1 MSNDGTSDTGTW
13 DFIIVGA
20 GSAGCVLA
28 NRLSADPGTRVLLIE
43 AGGKD
48 NNMMIQMPGGIAQI
62 IPPDKPSPFDWGFWT
77 VPQEAMGNRTM
88 YWPRGRALGGS
99 SSINGMVYIRG
110 HSSDYD
116 RWAQLGLT
124 GWGWADVLPYF
135 KKAEHSERGASE
147 FHGVGG
153 PLHTSSKGA
162 LPHVLNDVFLA
173 AAQQAGYRRT
183 DDFNGPQF
191 EGAGFYDATIKD
203 GSRFSAAKGYLT
215 PEVKARRNL
224 EIRTEVQVERVK
236 FDGKRA
242 SGIAYKR
249 GGRSE
254 TANAR
259 EVILC
264 GGAVNS
270 PQLLMLSGI
279 GPGAH
284 LQAMGV
290 PVVHDSADV
299 GGNLQDHLDM
309 IVQYDCSQPVTLNA
323 NSTIF
328 NKMKALGQWVFAK
341 TGNGA
346 HMPTPTG
353 AFIAS
358 REGLAAPDLQIHFMP
373 YRGAPHGRGTM
384 NPSHGYQMHICQLR
398 PESRGTVRLASP
410 DPLAHPAIDPR
421 YLTAP
426 EDVETLYRGVEIA
439 RTIGRQPAF
448 DAYRERETWP
458 GEGVNNREAVV
469 AAMRE
474 WGETIYHPVGTC
486 RMGVDAKAVVDGQLR
501 VNGVEGLRVVD
512 ASVMPYLV
520 SGNTNAPTIMVAE
533 KASDIIAER
542 LALVRKLG
550 LAA

>member
-1 MSNDGTSDTGTW
+1 MANAGSDIW

-28 NRLSADPGTRVLLIE
+28 NRLSADPASRVLLIE
-43 AGGKD
+43 AGGHD
-48 NNMMIQMPGGIAQI
+48 NSMMIQMPGGIAQI
-62 IPPDKPSPFDWGFWT
+62 IPPEKPSPFDWGFWT
-77 VPQEAMGNRTM
+77 EPQTEMHDRKL

-124 GWGWADVLPYF
+124 GWGWGDVLPYF
-135 KKAEHSERGASE
+135 KKAEHSDRGATD
-147 FHGVGG
+147 FHGEGG
-153 PLHTSSKGA
+153 PLHTSVKGA
-162 LPHVLNDVFLA
+162 LPHILNDAFLA
-173 AAQQAGYRRT
+173 AAVEAGYTRT

-191 EGAGFYDATIKD
+191 EGAGFYDATIKN
-203 GSRFSAAKGYLT
+203 GSRFSAAKAYLT
-215 PEVKARRNL
+215 PQVKARANL
-224 EIRTEVQVERVK
+224 EIRTDVQVERVT
-236 FDGKRA
+236 FEGKRA
-242 SGIAYKR
+242 TGIAYKR
-249 GGRSE
+249 SGQPEIAQG
-254 TANAR
+254 R

-279 GPGAH
+279 GPAAH
-284 LQAMGV
+284 LKEKGIAV
-290 PVVHDSADV
+290 LVDSPDV

-309 IVQYDCSQPVTLNA
+309 IIQYDCSQPITLNG
-323 NSTIF
+323 NSTF
-328 NKMKALGQWVFAK
+328 ANKLKALGLWIFAK

-353 AFIAS
+353 AFLSS

-373 YRGAPHGRGTM
+373 YRGQPHGRGTM
-384 NPSHGYQMHICQLR
+384 NPSHGYQMHVCQLR
-398 PESRGTVRLASP
+398 PESRGTIRLNSP

-421 YLTAP
+421 YLSAP
-426 EDVETLYRGVEIA
+426 EDVETLYRGVEMA
-439 RTIGRQPAF
+439 REIGRQPAF
-448 DAYRERETWP
+448 DPYRIAETWP
-458 GEGVNNREAVV
+458 GASGTTRESTI

-474 WGETIYHPVGTC
+474 WGETIYHPVGSC
-486 RMGVDAKAVVDGQLR
+486 RMGTDADAVVDGHLR

-520 SGNTNAPTIMVAE
+520 SGNTNAPTIMIAE
-533 KASDIIAER
+533 KAADLIAER
-542 LALVRKLG
+542 RTLARKLG
-550 LAA
+550 IAA

>member
-1 MSNDGTSDTGTW
+1 MNTPGKSDIW

-48 NNMMIQMPGGIAQI
+48 NSMMIQMPGGIAQI
-62 IPPDKPSPFDWGFWT
+62 IPPEKPSPFDWGFWT
-77 VPQEAMGNRTM
+77 VPQTELNNRPL

-116 RWAQLGLT
+116 RWSQLGLT

-135 KKAEHSERGASE
+135 RKAEDSERGSDE
-147 FHGVGG
+147 FHGAGG
-153 PLHTSSKGA
+153 PLHTSMKGA
-162 LPHVLNDVFLA
+162 LPHTLNDAFLK
-173 AAQQAGYRRT
+173 AAQEAGYKRT
-183 DDFNGPQF
+183 QDFNGPQF

-203 GSRFSAAKGYLT
+203 GQRFSAAKAYLT
-215 PEVKARRNL
+215 PAVKARPNL
-224 EIRTEVQVERVK
+224 EIRTDVQVERVT

-242 SGIAYKR
+242 SGIAFKR
-249 GGRSE
+249 GGKPE
-254 TANAR
+254 TAAAR

-279 GPGAH
+279 GPAAH
-284 LQAMGV
+284 LQAMGI

-309 IVQYDCSQPVTLNA
+309 IVQYDCSQAITLNA
-323 NSTIF
+323 NSTF
-328 NKMKALGQWVFAK
+328 VNKIKALGQWVFAK

-353 AFIAS
+353 AFLPS

-384 NPSHGYQMHICQLR
+384 NPTHGYQMHVCQLR
-398 PESRGTVRLASP
+398 PESRGTVRLSSP
-410 DPLAHPAIDPR
+410 DPLAFPAIDPR
-421 YLTAP
+421 YLSAP
-426 EDVETLYRGVEIA
+426 EDVETLYRGVEMV
-439 RTIGRQPAF
+439 REIGRQAAF
-448 DAYRERETWP
+448 DPYRKAETWP
-458 GEGVNNREAVV
+458 GEAVQDRDAV
-469 AAMRE
+469 IAKMRE

-486 RMGVDAKAVVDGQLR
+486 RMGVDDKAVVDGHLR

-512 ASVMPYLV
+512 ASIMPYLV

-533 KASDIIAER
+533 KAADLIAER
-542 LALVRKLG
+542 RKLERKLG
-550 LAA
+550 IAA

>member
-1 MSNDGTSDTGTW
+1 MARTGAEHW

-62 IPPDKPSPFDWGFWT
+62 IPPDKTSPFDWGFWT
-77 VPQEAMGNRTM
+77 VPQTEMNNRPL
-88 YWPRGRALGGS
+88 YWPRGRVLGGS

-124 GWGWADVLPYF
+124 GWGWQDVLPYF
-135 KKAEHSERGASE
+135 RKAEDSERGSDD

-153 PLHTSSKGA
+153 PLHTSRKGA
-162 LPHVLNDVFLA
+162 LQNPLNAAFLEA
-173 AAQQAGYRRT
+173 ASQAGYPRT

-215 PEVKARRNL
+215 AAVKARPNL
-224 EIRTEVQVERVK
+224 EIRTGIQVDKVDFEGR
-236 FDGKRA
+236 RA
-242 SGIAYKR
+242 TGISYRR
-249 GGRSE
+249 GGRAE
-254 TANAR
+254 TARAR
-259 EVILC
+259 EVIVC

-279 GPGAH
+279 GPAAH

-290 PVVHDSADV
+290 PVIHDSPDV

-309 IVQYDCSQPVTLNA
+309 IVQWDCTQAVTLNGNA
-323 NSTIF
+323 SF
-328 NKMKALGQWVFAK
+328 VAKLKALGGWVFGK

-346 HMPTPTG
+346 HMPTPSG
-353 AFIAS
+353 AFLSS

-373 YRGAPHGRGTM
+373 YRGQPHGRGKM
-384 NPSHGYQMHICQLR
+384 SPDHGYQMHICQLR
-398 PESRGTVRLASP
+398 PESRGTVRLTSP
-410 DPLAHPAIDPR
+410 DPLAFPAIDPR
-421 YLTAP
+421 YLSAP
-426 EDVETLYRGVEIA
+426 EDVDTLYRGVEMA
-439 RTIGRQPAF
+439 RRIGAQPAF
-448 DAYRERETWP
+448 DAYRKGEVWP
-458 GEGVNNREAVV
+458 GPGVAGRDAIV

-486 RMGVDAKAVVDGQLR
+486 RMGADEAAVVDGRLR

-520 SGNTNAPTIMVAE
+520 SGNTNAPTIMIAE
-533 KASDIIAER
+533 KAADLIAER
-542 LALVRKLG
+542 RTLERKLG